1 MAEKS
6 NANTE
11 QVALT
16 VTSSRKVSTETH
28 NLKQVVLDAFPNGMD
43 HSNLMEVVVRLM
55 RYLARK
61 QKRLTGQQKKKLLV
75 DALLLVLDETDSG
88 SLEVFE
94 PLVKNMVPTIVDNL
108 IDVEKGKIKLNKNAK
123 CLSAC
128 GLGCIC

>member
-1 MAEKS
+1 MSENT
-6 NANTE
+6 NANPE
-11 QVALT
+11 QVNA
-16 VTSSRKVSTETH
+16 VVSSTRKVSTETH

-43 HSNLMEVVVRLM
+43 HSNIMEVVVRLM

-108 IDVEKGKIKLNKNAK
+108 IDVEKGKIKLNKRAK
-123 CLSAC
+123 CFSGC